1 MRNLGHDARDMRYEI
16 RDMNTRYEI
25 RDMRYRAHD
34 IRYEMGCEIRRM
46 RLGAEEQAAG
56 YNASDMKRE

>member
-1 MRNLGHDARDMRYEI
+1 MRYEI
-16 RDMNTRYEI
+16 LNTRYEI